1 MNAIILIILGLIA
14 VAALVEFLNR
24 SGKGAGSGSESH
36 ITTAAEAGPTQ
47 TGRYRVQE
55 MLRKTET
62 TPKAEADPSSSSAE
76 EEEES
81 LPDPFDDNR

>member
-24 SGKGAGSGSESH
+24 SGKSSRGGSDSH
-36 ITTAAEAGPTQ
+36 IATAAEAGPTQ

-62 TPKAEADPSSSSAE
+62 ATKNDAAQVVDSQDDDE
-76 EEEES
+76 EV